1 LDNPPV
7 VPDPEEESMTTA
19 TYTPGLQA
27 MYSPAA
33 QQFPVQ
39 GWQQQFG
46 LSQMPYAQPATP
58 FPVQYQYQYPQISPL
73 IGQGYGVSGVSAMK
87 PPRQLIAAE
96 LFRLGQLVQASGQLV
111 GPQPGKPPRQAIAA
125 ELFRLGQIVQ
135 QSAVHAHP
143 QSHPQ
148 YSAPFGVQQQIPIWS

>member
-1 LDNPPV
+1 
-7 VPDPEEESMTTA
+7 MTTA

-46 LSQMPYAQPATP
+46 LSQMPYAQQP
-58 FPVQYQYQYPQISPL
+58 FPPFPSQYQYPQISPL
-73 IGQGYGVSGVSAMK
+73 IGQGHGQQTYGQQGFGQQTYGVPGFSAAK

-96 LFRLGQLVQASGQLV
+96 LFRLGQLVQASSQVV

-125 ELFRLGQIVQ
+125 ELFRLGQIV
-135 QSAVHAHP
+135 P
-143 QSHPQ
+143 QSGVHSYMHQQ
-148 YSAPFGVQQQIPIWS
+148 Y